1 VRNSKISGLYRQ
13 SIPDRIKT
21 LVDNGILK
29 ERDGAKLLAGTT
41 VLSVAQ
47 ADRMTENVVG
57 VFGLPLGVAPNFLV
71 NNRDHVVPMVVEE
84 PSIIAGVSGAAKLIR
99 TGGGFTVATDD
110 SLLVGQ
116 IQMHDVDDPA
126 AFIGKLDRAKA
137 ELQELANAIQP
148 NLVKRGG
155 GTKGIEVFQH
165 SLSNGEI
172 IVVLHLLVDTCD
184 AMGANAVNTIC
195 ERLAPEIQ
203 RIAGGS
209 IGLRILSNL
218 TDRAMVSARARVPLL
233 ELAEDEQA
241 AAEIRDG
248 IVRAN
253 QFALADPYR
262 AATHNKGI
270 MNGIDALAIATGND
284 WRAIEA
290 GAHAYA
296 ARDGQ
301 YKSLTDWSV
310 DDNGDLVG
318 TLTLPLKP
326 GTVGGS
332 LQSNPGAHVGLA
344 LSGVETASQLAELMA
359 ATGLAQNLA
368 ALRALTTSGIQKG
381 HMALHARSVA
391 TSADIPNEYFDDI
404 VNALIESGEVKIWK
418 AKELLVEFKVRQSS
432 NQSVA
437 AAAETARGCA
447 AGKVILLGEHAVV
460 YGRHALALPIE
471 EAVVATVCD
480 YPTQMRLAA
489 PDWGISE
496 SWNAGDTA
504 QGDAAAVVNLIVEE
518 LGASERNFS
527 IQIASRVPLGMGLGS
542 SASFAVAVTR
552 AMAKFLRLEMD
563 NDAVN
568 RVALKCEEITHG
580 TPSGVDNYL
589 ATFARPILFKA
600 GGEGSPEQINIT
612 DIPPLVIAA
621 SGMYG
626 NTKTLL
632 EGVRQRFDVNEA
644 QYTTIFNSIDEL
656 ALTGATALAAGNF
669 GKLGSTMNI
678 CHGLLNAIG
687 VSTPELENMVA
698 MARGAG
704 ALGAKLT
711 GAGGGGSIVALC
723 PGKVD
728 EVSRTLGDA
737 GYQIV
742 SIAE

>member
-1 VRNSKISGLYRQ
+1 MRDANIGGLYRQ
-13 SIPDRIKT
+13 SIPDRIRT
-21 LVDNGILK
+21 LVDNGILEEK
-29 ERDGAKLLAGTT
+29 DGAKLLAGKT

-47 ADRMTENVVG
+47 ADRMTENVIG

-71 NNRDHVVPMVVEE
+71 NKRDHVVPMVVEE

-99 TGGGFTVATDD
+99 TGGGFTVATDA
-110 SLLVGQ
+110 SLLLGQ
-116 IQMHDVDDPA
+116 IQMHDIDDPA
-126 AFIGKLDRAKA
+126 AFIGKLDHAKA
-137 ELQELANAIQP
+137 ELQEQANAMQP

-165 SLSNGEI
+165 SLPNGEA

-184 AMGANAVNTIC
+184 AMGANIVNTIC

-218 TDRAMVSARARVPLL
+218 VDRAMVSARARVPLAA
-233 ELAEDEQA
+233 LAEEEQTA
-241 AAEIRDG
+241 TEIRDG

-253 QFALADPYR
+253 QFALVDPYR

-310 DDNGDLVG
+310 DANGDLVG

-332 LQSNPGAHVGLA
+332 LQSNPGANVGLA
-344 LSGVETASQLAELMA
+344 LSGVETASELAELMA

-368 ALRALTTSGIQKG
+368 ALRALTTGGIQKG

-391 TSADIPNEYFDDI
+391 TSADVPNEIFDDI
-404 VNALIESGEVKIWK
+404 VKALIESGEVKIWK
-418 AKELLVEFKVRQSS
+418 AKELLAEFKARRMSKQSI
-432 NQSVA
+432 A
-437 AAAETARGCA
+437 AEETARGSA
-447 AGKVILLGEHAVV
+447 AGKIILLGEHAVV
-460 YGRHALALPIE
+460 YGHHALALPIE
-471 EAVVATVCD
+471 EAVVAMVCEN
-480 YPTQMRLAA
+480 PSQMRLTA
-489 PDWGISE
+489 PDWGISA
-496 SWNAGDTA
+496 SWNAGDEA
-504 QGDAAAVVNLIVEE
+504 QGDAATVVNLIIEE
-518 LGASERNFS
+518 LGATERNFS
-527 IQIASRVPLGMGLGS
+527 IEIRSRVPLGMGLGS

-552 AMAKFLRLEMD
+552 ALANFLQLDLD

-568 RVALKCEEITHG
+568 RLALKCEEITHG

-589 ATFARPILFKA
+589 ATFSRPILFEA
-600 GGEGSPEQINIT
+600 GGEGRPEKINFT
-612 DIPPLVIAA
+612 ETPPLLVAA
-621 SGMYG
+621 SGVYG
-626 NTKTLL
+626 NTKILV
-632 EGVRQRFDVNEA
+632 EGVRQRFEANQA
-644 QYTTIFNSIDEL
+644 QYETIFNNIDDL
-656 ALTGATALAAGNF
+656 TITGAAALAEGNY
-669 GKLGSTMNI
+669 GKLGAAMNI

-698 MARGAG
+698 MARDAG

-728 EVSRTLGDA
+728 TVSRTLTDA